1 MVTVVVLTR
10 NRRKLLEKCLETL
23 MAQDCAPLA
32 YEVVV
37 LDDGSEDDTRVVVGV
52 LTRRHANLRYVYQPH
67 RGIPAARNRGLA
79 EARGG
84 LVAFVA
90 DDYEMAPDYVSTVRR
105 LFEERPETKVVR
117 FKVVS
122 AGKGFSD
129 RVGHMYY
136 SFSVLQRLLPASA
149 DRLGFLD
156 RLRMV
161 ARYREEATT
170 NHNLEAAGGAAYR
183 REVFDVAGKF
193 DESLLRGEDSDFAAR
208 LRRHGI
214 PILYYPF
221 HCIRR
226 HYESYFR
233 EALAKS
239 FLAGMNRYRY
249 HRKHQS
255 GSGAVVVVGKL
266 FAIAAALV
274 YSGHTGHLRGFILNY
289 PWLTLLEAANKLG
302 FLAAAIKRS

>member
-10 NRRKLLEKCLETL
+10 NRRKLLEKCLSTL
-23 MAQDCAPLA
+23 MAQDCAPFEF
-32 YEVVV
+32 EVVV
-37 LDDGSEDDTRVVVGV
+37 MDDGSEDDTREAVEA
-52 LTRRHANLRYVYQPH
+52 LTQRHANLRYVYQPH

-90 DDYEMAPDYVSTVRR
+90 DDYELAPDYVPTVRR
-105 LFEERPETKVVR
+105 LFDEQPEMKVLR
-117 FKVVS
+117 FKVVA
-122 AGKGFSD
+122 AGKNFSD

-136 SFSVLQRLLPASA
+136 TYSVLQRLIPASA
-149 DRLGFLD
+149 DTSGFLD
-156 RLRMV
+156 RLRTV

-170 NHNLEAAGGAAYR
+170 DHHLEAAGGAAYR
-183 REVFDVAGKF
+183 REVFDVAGTF

-226 HYESYFR
+226 HYEPFFR

-239 FLAGMNRYRY
+239 FRAGMNSYRY
-249 HRKHQS
+249 HRKHES
-255 GSGAVVVVGKL
+255 GSGAAVMGKL

-289 PWLTLLEAANKLG
+289 PWLTLLEVANKLG
-302 FLAAAIKRS
+302 FLAATIKRF

>member
-10 NRRKLLEKCLETL
+10 NRRKLLEKCLSTL
-23 MAQDCAPLA
+23 MAQDCAPLE

-37 LDDGSEDDTRVVVGV
+37 LDDGSEDDTREAVGA
-52 LTRRHANLRYVYQPH
+52 LAQRHANLRYVHQPH

-84 LVAFVA
+84 LVAYVA
-90 DDYEMAPDYVSTVRR
+90 DDYEMAPDYVPTVRR
-105 LFEERPETKVVR
+105 MFDERPEMKVLR
-117 FKVVS
+117 FKVVA
-122 AGKGFSD
+122 AGKNFSD

-136 SFSVLQRLLPASA
+136 SFSVLQRLIPASPG
-149 DRLGFLD
+149 RPGFLD
-156 RLRMV
+156 RLRTV
-161 ARYREEATT
+161 ARYREETT
-170 NHNLEAAGGAAYR
+170 TDHNLEAAGGAAYR

-193 DESLLRGEDSDFAAR
+193 DETLLRGEDSDFAAR

-226 HYESYFR
+226 HYEPFFR

-249 HRKHQS
+249 HRKHHS
-255 GSGAVVVVGKL
+255 GSGAVAGKL

-274 YSGHTGHLRGFILNY
+274 YSGHTGHLREFILNY